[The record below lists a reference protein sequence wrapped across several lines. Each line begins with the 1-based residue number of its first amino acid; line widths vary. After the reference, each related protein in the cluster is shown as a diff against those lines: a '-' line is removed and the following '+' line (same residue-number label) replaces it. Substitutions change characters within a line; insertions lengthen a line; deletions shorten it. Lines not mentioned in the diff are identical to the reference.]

1 MPISPEH
8 YPPPVMSPQQL
19 GQAYD
24 RIAPW
29 WWRQMRDSRI
39 GFPFLYRA
47 LDLCKGRGRALD
59 AGCGAGRM
67 LPALCEA
74 GFASVTGID
83 VSREMLELA
92 RENCAQAEL
101 VLCDTCEFHPLE
113 GYDFIVAWDS
123 TFHLP
128 LALQRAGH
136 EGLCALLKPGG
147 VVLFTAGGICG
158 EAGGVMEGIR
168 FYHSSLAQEEYLRI
182 LHGAGCRCLL
192 LERDQYPQEHVVI
205 MGIRE

>member
-1 MPISPEH
+1 
-8 YPPPVMSPQQL
+8 MSPQQA

-29 WWRQMRDSRI
+29 WQRHMCDNRI
-39 GFPFLYRA
+39 GFPYLARA

-67 LPALCEA
+67 LPALYEA

-92 RENCAQAEL
+92 RESCAQAEL
-101 VLCDTCEFHPLE
+101 VLGDICEFRPQE

-147 VVLFTAGGICG
+147 VLLLTAGGIHG

-168 FYHSSLAQEEYLRI
+168 FYHSSLAEEEYLRI
-182 LHGAGCRCLL
+182 LHEAGCRCLL

-205 MGIRE
+205 IGIKE